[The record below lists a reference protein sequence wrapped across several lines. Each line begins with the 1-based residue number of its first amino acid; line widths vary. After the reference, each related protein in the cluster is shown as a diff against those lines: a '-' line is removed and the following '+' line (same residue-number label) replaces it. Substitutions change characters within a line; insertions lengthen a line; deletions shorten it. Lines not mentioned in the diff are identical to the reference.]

1 MKVQNVPA
9 FPFFQKTV
17 INFRLLLQKGR
28 EAPIVSAL
36 TKTAATFII
45 K

>member
-1 MKVQNVPA
+1 MKTPNAVA
-9 FPFFQKTV
+9 FLFFQKTV
-17 INFRLLLQKGR
+17 MNFRLLLQKGR

-36 TKTAATFII
+36 TKTATTFII